1 MGKNTIPTSKEV
13 IGIKMSGESCH
24 LAEFVKTGWSLIDGQ
39 WLLDLQQKSSEDD
52 HLFKL
57 VGKRKLVCIVRVAEI

>member
-1 MGKNTIPTSKEV
+1 MGKNSIPTKEV
-13 IGIKMSGESCH
+13 IGIKMSESCH

-39 WLLDLQQKSSEDD
+39 WFLDFQQKSSGDD

-57 VGKRKLVCIVRVAEI
+57 VGKRLVCMVPVAEI